1 MASYHMTEW
10 NSCLEWQE
18 KRQYDRVT
26 TNLEAQVRNR
36 TIEFAYRDLDR
47 GQGDPGLGV
56 RSQIADLSFVGSRLS
71 GDRLLGLQGHCLEL
85 TLLVPDG
92 ELFALLA
99 HVVRVSQ
106 IHQRG
111 YHLGL
116 RFFRVSVQDQLRLT
130 RTLHALDRAM
140 RLRSR
145 PLSPFRSTKKKT
157 VATKIYL

>member
-1 MASYHMTEW
+1 MTEW

-18 KRQYDRVT
+18 KRQYDRLT

-36 TIEFAYRDLDR
+36 TLGLATRDLDP

-71 GDRLLGLQGHCLEL
+71 GDRLLGLKGHCLEL
-85 TLLVPDG
+85 TLLMPDG

-106 IHQRG
+106 IQQRR
-111 YHLGL
+111 YNVGL

-130 RTLHALDRAM
+130 RTLHALDRTI
-140 RLRSR
+140 RLQSR
-145 PLSPFRSTKKKT
+145 PLSPFRNTK
-157 VATKIYL
+157 